1 MIINI
6 KLNKEVYDQFKSMKI
21 IEAQLL
27 RLCSDQIDSE
37 KKFYIDKLKQA
48 LVELNSKKERIHN
61 ETIDELESII
71 NQKERLKVA
80 LHTLLIDLNEKIEF
94 LYQQQN
100 MKTYYEYE
108 TPCKSMQFS
117 KMYKS
122 EQNLFQSLDYYPTSS
137 YIDRTISKISTQYYM
152 IVPSPIELK

>member
-80 LHTLLIDLNEKIEF
+80 LAYF
-94 LYQQQN
+94 
-100 MKTYYEYE
+100 TYWF
-108 TPCKSMQFS
+108 KW
-117 KMYKS
+117 KDRI
-122 EQNLFQSLDYYPTSS
+122 SL
-137 YIDRTISKISTQYYM
+137 STTKHED
-152 IVPSPIELK
+152 ILWIRNPL